1 MFRDEVIE
9 GRKAKF
15 RGRASI
21 AIPLSWRIVTTF
33 AVVSL
38 ASVLCFLAFTP
49 FTRSVTVEGSLARSA
64 GVADIVAP
72 RLGTISDVSVVDG
85 QRVTKGTVLATL
97 ETDRYGQGGEG
108 FGAVATDAISEQADL
123 TATQA
128 VAAGSKSDLDVRAAR
143 ARAAAIAEEIA
154 LIEKQMVAQRGLIE
168 TAAGDLE
175 RIREIAK
182 NGFISRRDV
191 QLREETLVSRQLAL
205 SQSQQ
210 LLVTRRLARDEAR
223 NEANSVQVSAR
234 SEQAR
239 LGVARMDFERARSEA
254 EGERSY
260 TLRSPISGRVTA
272 VTANVGKAAPAG
284 EVLMSVE
291 PHSSKLVANLH
302 IPSEAVGFVREG
314 QSVRLAIDA
323 FPYQRFGHIT
333 GRIVAV
339 ASATTT
345 APGTTGK
352 PYFLAKVALD
362 ETSIRAFGRTES
374 LKSGMLAEAKVEIA
388 RQSLIAWLF
397 EPLFAA
403 RSR

>member
-1 MFRDEVIE
+1 MFREEVIE

-15 RGRASI
+15 RGGASI

-33 AVVSL
+33 AVISL
-38 ASVLCFLAFTP
+38 VAVLCFLALTP
-49 FTRSVTVEGSLARSA
+49 FTRSVTVEGTLARSA

-72 RLGTISDVSVVDG
+72 RLGTISNVSVVEG
-85 QRVTKGTVLATL
+85 QRVAKGAVLATL
-97 ETDRYGQGGEG
+97 ETDRYGQGIEG
-108 FGAVATDAISEQADL
+108 YGAVATGAISEQAEL
-123 TATQA
+123 TAAQA
-128 VAAGSKSDLDVRAAR
+128 AAAGSKSVLDVQAAR
-143 ARAAAIAEEIA
+143 ARASAIAEELA
-154 LIEKQMVAQRGLIE
+154 LIEKQMGAQRGLIE
-168 TAAGDLE
+168 TAERDLE
-175 RIREIAK
+175 RIRGIAK

-191 QLREETLVSRQLAL
+191 ELREETLVSRQLAL

-210 LLVTRRLARDEAR
+210 LLITRKLAMAEAM

-239 LGVARMDFERARSEA
+239 LGVARMDFERARVEA

-260 TLRSPISGRVTA
+260 TLRSPIAGRVTA

-291 PHSSKLVANLH
+291 PYSSKLIANLR
-302 IPSEAVGFVREG
+302 ISSEAVGFVREG

-333 GRIVAV
+333 GKIVAV
-339 ASATTT
+339 ASATTASPDAT
-345 APGTTGK
+345 AK
-352 PYFLAKVALD
+352 PYYLAKVALD

-388 RQSLIAWLF
+388 RQSLFTWLF

-403 RSR
+403 RGL